1 MSQENVEIVRH
12 MLEAYTQGGFAAAAE
27 FAYPDLEMRFSAS
40 HPLSGTFRGAG
51 AAQAMTDF
59 VKSFD
64 DFRGEAEQIIDADGD
79 RVAVIYRERGRPR
92 GSMIEFNELWGIVF
106 TLRDGKVARM
116 EWFDRPAEAVKAVGL
131 DD

>member
-1 MSQENVEIVRH
+1 VSQENVEIVRR
-12 MLEAYTQGGFAAAAE
+12 MLEAYARGSFAAAAE

-40 HPLSGTFRGAG
+40 HPLSGTFSGAG

-64 DFRGEAEQIIDADGD
+64 DLRGEAEQIIDADDD
-79 RVAVIYRERGRPR
+79 RVAVIYRQRGRPR

-116 EWFDRPAEAVKAVGL
+116 EWIDTPAEALKAVGL
-131 DD
+131 EA

>member
-1 MSQENVEIVRH
+1 
-12 MLEAYTQGGFAAAAE
+12 MLEAYTQGSFAAAAE
-27 FAYPDLEMRFSAS
+27 FAYPDFETRFSAS
-40 HPLSGTFRGAG
+40 HPLSGMFRGAG

-59 VKSFD
+59 VTSFD
-64 DFRGEAEQIIDADGD
+64 DLGGEAEEIIDTDDD
-79 RVAVIYRERGRPR
+79 RVVVIYRQRGRPR